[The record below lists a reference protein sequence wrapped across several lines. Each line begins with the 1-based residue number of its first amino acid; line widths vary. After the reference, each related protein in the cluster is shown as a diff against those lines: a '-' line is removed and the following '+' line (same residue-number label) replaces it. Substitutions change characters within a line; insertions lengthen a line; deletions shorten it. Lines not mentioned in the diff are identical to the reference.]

1 MIQLNGIM
9 PPLTTP
15 FDAEGNLDLGRLSE
29 NVARYN
35 NTGLAGYVALGSNGE
50 AIHLSTDERIQVIK
64 AIKQSATPSH
74 KIVAGINEFSTRA
87 AIEATRAA
95 SAVGADVALVVTP
108 YFYKSAMTSEVL
120 TRFFTEV
127 ADASPLPVFIYNVPQ
142 NTGVTIDARTIAAL
156 AAHENIAGLKD
167 SSGNMGALSDTLRL
181 VPIDFNV
188 FVGNG
193 GILYPG
199 LAMGAKG
206 AILAVACVAPRV
218 CVELFEAVK
227 AGNHTKARE
236 LQNRLSPVAHIVT
249 AGLGVSGLKAALELA
264 GFFGGAPRAP
274 LARANEANFEKV
286 KSVLQESGLFADME

>member
-15 FDAEGNLDLGRLSE
+15 FDVEGNLDVARLSE

-35 NTGLAGYVALGSNGE
+35 DTGLAGYVALGSNGE
-50 AIHLSTDERIQVIK
+50 AIHLSGNERVQVIK

-87 AIEATRAA
+87 AIEAAHAA
-95 SAVGADVALVVTP
+95 SGVGADVALVVTP

-120 TRFFTEV
+120 KRFFNEV
-127 ADASPLPVFIYNVPQ
+127 ADASPIPIFIYNVPQ
-142 NTGVTIDARTIAAL
+142 NTGVVIDVPTIAAL
-156 AAHENIAGLKD
+156 AAHENIIGLKD
-167 SSGNMGALSDTLRL
+167 SSGTMSAMMDTLRL
-181 VPIDFNV
+181 VPADFNV

-193 GILYPG
+193 GILYPA
-199 LAMGAKG
+199 LSMGAKG
-206 AILAVACVAPRV
+206 AILAVACVAPRA

-227 AGNHTKARE
+227 TGNHNKARE

-249 AGLGVSGLKAALELA
+249 AGLGVPGLKAALELA
-264 GFFGGAPRAP
+264 GFFGGTPRAP
-274 LARANEANFEKV
+274 LARANEVNLEKV
-286 KSVLQESGLFADME
+286 RAVLQESGLFADIE